1 MRIKGIFSKPGD
13 TVVTVTGAVSPGD
26 EVEYI
31 GEKGLSLVKAV
42 SAVPVY
48 HKISIV
54 PKKKGEIIKKYG
66 ERIGVAIR
74 DIEVGEHAHS
84 HNLASFETGDRR

>member
-1 MRIKGIFSKPGD
+1 MKIKGIFSKPGD
-13 TVVTVTGAVSPGD
+13 TVVTVTGAISPGD

-48 HKISIV
+48 HKICIAGR
-54 PKKKGEIIKKYG
+54 KKGEVIKKYG
-66 ERIGVAIR
+66 ERIGVATK
-74 DIEVGEHAHS
+74 DIEVGEHVHS